1 MSKSL
6 QVLVSRSLRE
16 KRIGRVLSGKGHRW
30 RVVLIEEGLSANG
43 PYYQKTAV
51 EKIATLAEG
60 WRCYVTE
67 VAGQFDHLKLSL
79 RKPDQQPLKN
89 ECAFFENARVE
100 KIDGRYCATADFVIL
115 RDARW
120 LAERLTDLH
129 DRGKLDNIGFSIVAT
144 GICQRVDGRDV
155 VNDIKQL
162 DSVDL
167 VHDPAAGGRILDLV
181 AQRNQKQ
188 KGSTL
193 MKETLA
199 SLLGCFKGLDLFESL
214 RESNLA
220 ELSEQ
225 DAVDV
230 LKAMAEEAENADE
243 KSEQEGLK
251 DILKSILKM
260 AEDGKTDD
268 LKKFVSGLLSGKYPE
283 PSADPQSAQAAQA
296 EADKKLSGIRALLGL
311 GEKENLDEAI
321 SKLTEEAKLA
331 EKKLS
336 EKKDEVVQL
345 TERVKVLEDDKA
357 KAEAEVFV
365 TDLVEKKHILLPK
378 SKGAWVEAYL
388 ADPEKVKAQAKDMCP
403 IAMLER
409 EKGVDSEGRETE
421 VMSVEKANEELRK
434 IMKEQECDLKTA
446 TTILQKRELKKAQEG
461 A

>member
-1 MSKSL
+1 MSNDL
-6 QVLVSRSLRE
+6 QASESRLLRE
-16 KRIGRVLSGKGHRW
+16 KQVGRVLSGKGHRW
-30 RVVLIEEGLSANG
+30 RAVLIEEGLSANG
-43 PYYQKTAV
+43 PYYQKSAV
-51 EKIATLAEG
+51 ERIATLAEG
-60 WRCYVTE
+60 QRCYVTE

-89 ECAFFENARVE
+89 ECAFFENARIE

-115 RDARW
+115 EDADW
-120 LAERLTDLH
+120 LAKRLTDLH
-129 DRGKLDNIGFSIVAT
+129 RRGKLDNLGFSIVAT
-144 GICQRVDGRDV
+144 GICQRVEGRDV
-155 VNDIKQL
+155 VNDIKRL

-220 ELSEQ
+220 ELS
-225 DAVDV
+225 DAESVDV
-230 LKAMAEEAENADE
+230 LKAMVEEAENADE

-251 DILKSILKM
+251 DILKTVLKM
-260 AEDGKTDD
+260 AEAGKMDD
-268 LKKFVSGLLSGKYPE
+268 LKKFVAGMLSGKYPE
-283 PSADPQSAQAAQA
+283 PSAGSQSAHE

-311 GEKENLDEAI
+311 EEKGDLSEAI
-321 SKLTEEAKLA
+321 SKLQEEAKLA
-331 EKKLS
+331 EKNLS
-336 EKKDEVVQL
+336 EKKTEVTQL
-345 TERVKVLEDDKA
+345 IERVTKLEDDKA
-357 KAEAEVFV
+357 KAAAEVFV
-365 TDLVEKKHILLPK
+365 TDLIEKKHILLPK
-378 SKGAWVEAYL
+378 SKDAWVESYL
-388 ADPEKVKAQAKDMCP
+388 ADPEKVKAQTKDMCP

-421 VMSVEKANEELRK
+421 VLSVEKANEELAK
-434 IMKEQECDLKTA
+434 IMEEQKCDPRTA
-446 TTILQKRELKKAQEG
+446 AVILQKRQLKQAKG

>member
-1 MSKSL
+1 MSNDL
-6 QVLVSRSLRE
+6 QVLVDRTLRE
-16 KRIGRVLSGKGHRW
+16 KRVGRVLSGKGHRW
-30 RVVLIEEGLSANG
+30 RVVLIEEGVSANG
-43 PYYQKTAV
+43 PYYQKSAV
-51 EKIATLAEG
+51 EKIATLGEG
-60 WRCYVTE
+60 QRCYVTE

-100 KIDGRYCATADFVIL
+100 KIGGRYCATADFVIL
-115 RDARW
+115 KDAKW
-120 LAERLTDLH
+120 LAERLTDLY
-129 DRGKLDNIGFSIVAT
+129 DRDKLDNLGFSIVAT

-155 VNDIKQL
+155 VNDIKRL

-220 ELSEQ
+220 ELSKEE
-225 DAVDV
+225 AIAA
-230 LKAMAEEAENADE
+230 LKATAEEAGKAEAN
-243 KSEQEGLK
+243 SEQADTAEVLK
-251 DILKSILKM
+251 EILKM
-260 AEDGKTDD
+260 AEAGQVDEIR
-268 LKKFVSGLLSGKYPE
+268 KFVSGMLSGKDPE
-283 PSADPQSAQAAQA
+283 ASGDSQTAQA
-296 EADKKLSGIRALLGL
+296 EADKKVAGIRALLGL
-311 GEKENLDEAI
+311 DEKGDLSEAI
-321 SKLTEEAKLA
+321 SKLQEEATLA
-331 EKKLS
+331 EQKLS

-345 TERVKVLEDDKA
+345 TERVTKLEDDKA
-357 KAEAEVFV
+357 KAVAEAFV
-365 TDLVEKKHILLPK
+365 TDLIEKKHILLPK
-378 SKGAWVEAYL
+378 SKDAWVESYL
-388 ADPEKVKAQAKDMCP
+388 ADPEKVKAQTKDMCP

-421 VMSVEKANEELRK
+421 VLSVEKANEELQK
-434 IMKEQECDLKTA
+434 IMKEQECSPREA
-446 TTILQKRELKKAQEG
+446 AVILQKRELKKAQEG

>member
-6 QVLVSRSLRE
+6 QASVSRPLQE
-16 KRIGRVLSGKGHRW
+16 KRVGRVLSGKGHRW

-43 PYYQKTAV
+43 PYYKKSAV
-51 EKIATLAEG
+51 ERIATLAEG
-60 WRCYVTE
+60 QRCYVTE
-67 VAGQFDHLKLSL
+67 VVGQFDHLKLSL

-89 ECAFFENARVE
+89 ECAFFENSRVE

-115 RDARW
+115 RDAKW
-120 LAERLTDLH
+120 LAERLADLH
-129 DRGKLDNIGFSIVAT
+129 SRGKLDNIGFSIVAT

-181 AQRNQKQ
+181 AQRNKQTQ

-225 DAVDV
+225 EAVDV

-243 KSEQEGLK
+243 KSEQEGLA

-260 AEDGKTDD
+260 AEAGKMDD
-268 LKKFVSGLLSGKYPE
+268 LKKFVAGMLSGKYPE
-283 PSADPQSAQAAQA
+283 PSASSQSAQT
-296 EADKKLSGIRALLGL
+296 EADEKLSKVRALLGL
-311 GEKENLDEAI
+311 EEKGDLSEAI
-321 SKLTEEAKLA
+321 SKLQKEAELA

-336 EKKDEVVQL
+336 EKKDEVTQL
-345 TERVKVLEDDKA
+345 VERVTKLEDDKA
-357 KAEAEVFV
+357 KAAAEVFV
-365 TDLVEKKHILLPK
+365 TDLIEKKHILLPK
-378 SKGAWVEAYL
+378 SKDAWVESYL
-388 ADPEKVKAQAKDMCP
+388 ADPEKVKAQTKDMCP

-409 EKGVDSEGRETE
+409 EKGVDGESPDTE
-421 VMSVEKANEELRK
+421 IESVEKANEELQK
-434 IMKEQECDLKTA
+434 IMKEQNCDLRKA
-446 TTILQKRELKKAQEG
+446 AVILQRRQLKQAQEG